1 MALKKWDSLPERMR
15 TPEVK
20 PYYDS
25 LSRRRA
31 GLALKRIFDLV
42 MSVLLIIIL
51 SPAMLVIAVAVAL
64 DSPGG
69 VFYRQRRVTTYGKEF
84 RIFKFRTM
92 RSDADRIGPAVT
104 SGEDAR
110 ITRVGK
116 VLRGCRLDELPQLF
130 NVFCG
135 DMSFV
140 GTRPEVAKFVD
151 RYTPEMYATLLMP
164 AGITSE
170 ASIRFKDE
178 AQMFDGSGDPEA
190 DYVNI
195 LLPKK
200 MVYNLASVMNFS
212 LAAELR
218 TMVRTVLAVAGKDY
232 SPDAAADD
240 SRKQDGK

>member
-212 LAAELR
+212 PAAELR

-240 SRKQDGK
+240 SRKQDRK

>member
-135 DMSFV
+135 DMSIV

-212 LAAELR
+212 PAAELR

>member
-1 MALKKWDSLPERMR
+1 MDAKQVLEQVRSGAISVEDAEQFFRRAPFEELGYAKLDTQRRQR
-15 TPEVK
+15 TGFAEVVFCSGK
-20 PYYDS
+20 ADEYLVSIFTRLAAEEGEVLGTRATPHQFELVKAVCPSAVYDS
-25 LSRRRA
+25 
-31 GLALKRIFDLV
+31 I
-42 MSVLLIIIL
+42 
-51 SPAMLVIAVAVAL
+51 
-64 DSPGG
+64 
-69 VFYRQRRVTTYGKEF
+69 
-84 RIFKFRTM
+84 
-92 RSDADRIGPAVT
+92 
-104 SGEDAR
+104 AR
-110 ITRVGK
+110 IIKVEKPGK

-164 AGITSE
+164 AGVTSE

-212 LAAELR
+212 PAAELR

>member
-104 SGEDAR
+104 SGEEAR

-140 GTRPEVAKFVD
+140 GTRPEVTKFVD

-212 LAAELR
+212 PAAELR

>member
-64 DSPGG
+64 DSAGG

-212 LAAELR
+212 PAAELR

>member
-1 MALKKWDSLPERMR
+1 
-15 TPEVK
+15 
-20 PYYDS
+20 
-25 LSRRRA
+25 
-31 GLALKRIFDLV
+31 

-212 LAAELR
+212 PAAELR

>member
-69 VFYRQRRVTTYGKEF
+69 VFYRQRRVTNYGKEF

-212 LAAELR
+212 PAAELR

>member
-25 LSRRRA
+25 LSCRRA

-212 LAAELR
+212 PAAELR
-218 TMVRTVLAVAGKDY
+218 TMVRTVLVVAGKDY

>member
-51 SPAMLVIAVAVAL
+51 YPAMLVIAVAVAL

-212 LAAELR
+212 PAAELR

>member
-200 MVYNLASVMNFS
+200 MVYTLASVMNFS
-212 LAAELR
+212 PAAELR

>member
-212 LAAELR
+212 PAAELR
-218 TMVRTVLAVAGKDY
+218 TMVRTVLAVTGKDY

>member
-1 MALKKWDSLPERMR
+1 MALKKWDSLSERMR

-212 LAAELR
+212 PAAELR

>member
-25 LSRRRA
+25 LSRRRCGTCA
-31 GLALKRIFDLV
+31 QRIFDLV

-212 LAAELR
+212 PAAELR

>member
-200 MVYNLASVMNFS
+200 MVYNLASVMDFS
-212 LAAELR
+212 PAAELR

>member
-178 AQMFDGSGDPEA
+178 VQMFDGSGDPEA

-212 LAAELR
+212 PAAELR

>member
-92 RSDADRIGPAVT
+92 HSDADRIGPAVT

-164 AGITSE
+164 AGVTSE

-178 AQMFDGSGDPEA
+178 AQMFDGSGYPEA

-212 LAAELR
+212 PAAELR

>member
-212 LAAELR
+212 PAAELR
-218 TMVRTVLAVAGKDY
+218 IMVRTVLAVAGKDY

>member
-84 RIFKFRTM
+84 RIFTFRTM
-92 RSDADRIGPAVT
+92 RRSR
-104 SGEDAR
+104 R
-110 ITRVGK
+110 YLR
-116 VLRGCRLDELPQLF
+116 RGCTHNPCRQGAARLP
-130 NVFCG
+130 
-135 DMSFV
+135 S
-140 GTRPEVAKFVD
+140 
-151 RYTPEMYATLLMP
+151 
-164 AGITSE
+164 
-170 ASIRFKDE
+170 
-178 AQMFDGSGDPEA
+178 
-190 DYVNI
+190 
-195 LLPKK
+195 
-200 MVYNLASVMNFS
+200 
-212 LAAELR
+212 
-218 TMVRTVLAVAGKDY
+218 
-232 SPDAAADD
+232 
-240 SRKQDGK
+240 

>member
-140 GTRPEVAKFVD
+140 GTRPEAAKFVD

-212 LAAELR
+212 PAAELR

>member
-200 MVYNLASVMNFS
+200 MVYNLASVMKFS
-212 LAAELR
+212 PAAELR

>member
-151 RYTPEMYATLLMP
+151 RYTPEVYATLLMP

-212 LAAELR
+212 PAAELR

>member
-92 RSDADRIGPAVT
+92 RSDAVRIGPAVT

-212 LAAELR
+212 PAAELR

>member
-92 RSDADRIGPAVT
+92 HSDADRIGPAVT

-164 AGITSE
+164 AGVTSE

-212 LAAELR
+212 PAAELR

-232 SPDAAADD
+232 SPDASADD

>member
-1 MALKKWDSLPERMR
+1 MALKKWDSLPEHMR

-212 LAAELR
+212 PAAELR

>member
-116 VLRGCRLDELPQLF
+116 VLRGCRLGELPQLF

-212 LAAELR
+212 PAAELR

>member
-1 MALKKWDSLPERMR
+1 MALKKWDRLPERMR

-212 LAAELR
+212 PAAELR

>member
-178 AQMFDGSGDPEA
+178 AQMFDGFGDPEA

-212 LAAELR
+212 PAAELR

>member
-195 LLPKK
+195 LLPKT

-212 LAAELR
+212 PAAELR

>member
-92 RSDADRIGPAVT
+92 RSDADRP
-104 SGEDAR
+104 R
-110 ITRVGK
+110 RY
-116 VLRGCRLDELPQLF
+116 LRRGCTHNPCRQGAARLP
-130 NVFCG
+130 
-135 DMSFV
+135 S
-140 GTRPEVAKFVD
+140 
-151 RYTPEMYATLLMP
+151 
-164 AGITSE
+164 
-170 ASIRFKDE
+170 
-178 AQMFDGSGDPEA
+178 
-190 DYVNI
+190 
-195 LLPKK
+195 
-200 MVYNLASVMNFS
+200 
-212 LAAELR
+212 
-218 TMVRTVLAVAGKDY
+218 
-232 SPDAAADD
+232 
-240 SRKQDGK
+240 

>member
-212 LAAELR
+212 PAAELR
-218 TMVRTVLAVAGKDY
+218 TMERTVLAVAGKDY

>member
-69 VFYRQRRVTTYGKEF
+69 VFCRQRRVTTYGKEF

-212 LAAELR
+212 PAAELR

>member
-195 LLPKK
+195 LLLKK

-212 LAAELR
+212 PAAELR

>member
-69 VFYRQRRVTTYGKEF
+69 VLYRQRRVTTYGKEF

-212 LAAELR
+212 PAAELR

>member
-1 MALKKWDSLPERMR
+1 MALKKWDSLLERMR

-212 LAAELR
+212 PAAELR

>member
-212 LAAELR
+212 PAAELR

-232 SPDAAADD
+232 LPDAAADD

>member
-116 VLRGCRLDELPQLF
+116 VLRGCRLDELPQIF

-212 LAAELR
+212 PAAELR

>member
-212 LAAELR
+212 PAAELR

-240 SRKQDGK
+240 SRKQGGK

>member
-92 RSDADRIGPAVT
+92 RSDADRLGPAVT

-212 LAAELR
+212 PAAELR

>member
-25 LSRRRA
+25 LSCRRA

-212 LAAELR
+212 PAAELR